1 MTKGKTVSKW
11 LTVSLLCIFVVAA
24 GLGLATT
31 KAEAK
36 ITQTHTPQAQH
47 KYESGQGTNLKIKDM
62 VPNVQVLG
70 EALLIG
76 ENQMMDRESKDGLG
90 AFVNIKSVVDSEG
103 DKYEY
108 YIQGQWIDPR
118 WISTDNMQHLYNL
131 YNSPISGQGYADN
144 SRVGWPSNASA
155 QEFICREGT
164 KYQVVAY
171 DDEWVTIWSDGL
183 KGYSGINARQC
194 YAYMLLRTH
203 QAGFYRVERD
213 KVYLNLYA
221 EEEVAPNR
229 YYSGIGQVTAYN
241 LRVFPKPGD
250 TGSGNCY
257 AYTVNSEMYVVD
269 PTPIPSQAEGDTATY
284 YKVLFCGSNDTNYM
298 GHKYYYGYMNSAYI
312 NYKGS
317 NPVTPAGSSP
327 IKVYPKSGNW
337 AKLYEAKDTASASP
351 VEVSIY
357 TRLHALP
364 EGTDDQWAAVQ
375 YSGRTLY
382 IQKQDIQY
390 TLENLKVYD
399 INKDN
404 EYVIGWDPIGASA
417 EVKIYSG
424 DKILAKGIFSKNTAT
439 IGNKWF
445 DKVSSGAYLK
455 ELKVTVGVKGS
466 SATPKEITLKKLP
479 KRASVSGTAENNRI
493 IVNAK
498 ATEQVQYATKKD
510 FSNAKTI
517 KGKKKG
523 SVTIKNLKKNTTYYV
538 RIRLGSTIETANGN
552 KLLYGDWSPVRTF
565 KTTNIKVYTPTL
577 KSVKGGKKAITAKW
591 TKPKKGKIR
600 GYEVMVATNKKFTK
614 NVKTFTIS
622 SPSKLQWTFKGLKA
636 KKTYYVKI
644 RGYWPQSTNV
654 YSSWSKVKTVKVK

>member
-1 MTKGKTVSKW
+1 MTKEGRLGKLLLGT
-11 LTVSLLCIFVVAA
+11 LLCVVVMAA
-24 GLGLATT
+24 GLCLTT
-31 KAEAK
+31 SKAEA
-36 ITQTHTPQAQH
+36 ISQTYTPQAQH

-62 VPNVQVLG
+62 VPKVRVLG

-90 AFVNIKSVVDSEG
+90 AFVPIKSVVDSESQ
-103 DKYEY
+103 KYEY
-108 YIQGQWIDPR
+108 YVQGQWIDPR

-183 KGYSGINARQC
+183 KGYSGIQARQC

-257 AYTVNSEMYVVD
+257 AYLVNTEVYVAD
-269 PTPIPSQAEGDTATY
+269 PTPIPSQASGDTASY
-284 YKVLFCGSNDTNYM
+284 YKVLFYGQNETNYM
-298 GHKYYYGYMNSAYI
+298 GHKWYYGYMNSAYI

-317 NPVTPAGSSP
+317 NPVTPEGSSP
-327 IKVYPKSGNW
+327 IRVYPKSGNW

-351 VEVSIY
+351 IEVSIY

-364 EGTDDQWAAVQ
+364 EGSDDQWAAVK

-382 IQKQDIQY
+382 IRKQDIEY

-424 DKILAKGIFSKNTAT
+424 DKILAKGTFSKNTAT

-445 DKVSSGAYLK
+445 EKIDSKLAKTLTIEVQVKDGKTKAQTITIKKPPRRATISG
-455 ELKVTVGVKGS
+455 
-466 SATPKEITLKKLP
+466 
-479 KRASVSGTAENNRI
+479 RAENNSI
-493 IVNAK
+493 FVNAK
-498 ATEQVQYATKKD
+498 TYEQIQYATNKNFKNAKMVKPKKD
-510 FSNAKTI
+510 GTVTI
-517 KGKKKG
+517 KG
-523 SVTIKNLKKNTTYYV
+523 LKKNTTYYV
-538 RIRLGSTIETANGN
+538 RIRRGETIETVNGN
-552 KLLYGDWSPVRTF
+552 KKIYGDWSSARSF

-577 KSVKGGKKAITAKW
+577 RSVKGGKKAITAKW